1 MGQEPVSSKKKKI
14 KNIEKNDQKKMG
26 KISLD

>member
-1 MGQEPVSSKKKKI
+1 MGQEPVSSKKKI